1 MTQKTQCLQALSGG
15 CHQIIKNLPK
25 TNRLM
30 KKEKINCKSARNISI
45 TEVLGKLEHF
55 PKRESEKEAWFLSP
69 LRSETQA
76 SFKVSKILNR
86 WYDHGKG
93 IGGNSLDLVCSIF
106 GCSIK
111 EALKILNDNLS
122 FFSFHQQP
130 LYIQEENSISI
141 LNIKEIAHP
150 ALIQYLHS
158 RKIPL
163 VIARHYCK
171 EVWYQSNNKQ
181 FFALGLKNHLGGW
194 ELRNKYCK
202 NSSSPKAYS
211 YFKSSSDQLLIVEG
225 MFDLL
230 SLAKLDDKIPGN
242 SDIIVLNSIA
252 FIKEIEPYINNY
264 PKVSLYLDNDTTG
277 REAADYLMS
286 TNSHISDHS
295 DIYKNYKDLNEYLN
309 YGNRS

>member
-1 MTQKTQCLQALSGG
+1 
-15 CHQIIKNLPK
+15 
-25 TNRLM
+25 M
-30 KKEKINCKSARNISI
+30 KKEKLNCKSARNISI
-45 TEVLGKLEHF
+45 TEVLVKLEHF

-93 IGGNSLDLVCSIF
+93 IGGNVIDLVSQIFNCSV
-106 GCSIK
+106 K
-111 EALKILNDNLS
+111 QALEFLNDNLS

-130 LYIQEENSISI
+130 LFIEEENSISI

-150 ALIQYLHS
+150 ALIQYL
-158 RKIPL
+158 RLRRIPL
-163 VIARHYCK
+163 AIARLYCK

-181 FFALGLKNHLGGW
+181 FFALGLKNHLDGW
-194 ELRNKYCK
+194 ELRNKFCK

-211 YFKSSSDQLLIVEG
+211 YLKSSSNQLLIVEG

-230 SLAKLDDKIPGN
+230 SLVKLNNKLLSN

-252 FIKEIEPYINNY
+252 FIKVVEQYINNY
-264 PKVSLYLDNDTTG
+264 TQVNLYLDNDTTG
-277 REAADYLMS
+277 RNAADYLMS
-286 TNSHISDHS
+286 TYSHITNKSFL
-295 DIYKNYKDLNEYLN
+295 Y
-309 YGNRS
+309 

>member
-1 MTQKTQCLQALSGG
+1 
-15 CHQIIKNLPK
+15 
-25 TNRLM
+25 M

-69 LRSETQA
+69 FRSETQA
-76 SFKVSKILNR
+76 SFKVSKIHNR

-93 IGGNSLDLVCSIF
+93 IGGNVIDLVSQIFNCSVQQ
-106 GCSIK
+106 
-111 EALKILNDNLS
+111 ALEFLNDNLS

-130 LYIQEENSISI
+130 LFIEAENGIAVVKA
-141 LNIKEIAHP
+141 KEIMHP

-163 VIARHYCK
+163 AIARDYCK
-171 EVWYQSNNKQ
+171 EVWYQSNNKR

-230 SLAKLDDKIPGN
+230 SLFKLDDGSLSN

-252 FIKEIEPYINNY
+252 FIKEIEQYINNY

-286 TNSHISDHS
+286 TYNHVTDHS

>member
-1 MTQKTQCLQALSGG
+1 
-15 CHQIIKNLPK
+15 
-25 TNRLM
+25 M

-69 LRSETQA
+69 FRSETQA

-93 IGGNSLDLVCSIF
+93 IGGNVIDLVSQIFNCSVQQ
-106 GCSIK
+106 
-111 EALKILNDNLS
+111 ALEFLNDNLS

-130 LYIQEENSISI
+130 LFIQEENSISI
-141 LNIKEIAHP
+141 IKAKEIAHP

-163 VIARHYCK
+163 TIARHYCK
-171 EVWYQSNNKQ
+171 EVWYESNNKR

-194 ELRNKYCK
+194 ELRNRYCK

-211 YFKSSSDQLLIVEG
+211 YLKSSSNQLLILEG

-230 SLAKLDDKIPGN
+230 SLVKLDDKIPGN

-252 FIKEIEPYINNY
+252 FIKDIEKYLSNYKQIN
-264 PKVSLYLDNDTTG
+264 LYFDNDAAG
-277 REAADYLMS
+277 RNATDYLMS
-286 TNSHISDHS
+286 TYNHITDNS

>member
-1 MTQKTQCLQALSGG
+1 
-15 CHQIIKNLPK
+15 
-25 TNRLM
+25 M
-30 KKEKINCKSARNISI
+30 KKEKLNCKSARNISI

-93 IGGNSLDLVCSIF
+93 IGGNVIDLVSQIFNCSVQQ
-106 GCSIK
+106 
-111 EALKILNDNLS
+111 ALEFLNDNLS

-130 LYIQEENSISI
+130 LFIEAENGIAVVKA
-141 LNIKEIAHP
+141 KEIAHP

-158 RKIPL
+158 RRIPL
-163 VIARHYCK
+163 AIARLYCK

-194 ELRNKYCK
+194 ELRNRYYK
-202 NSSSPKAYS
+202 NSSSPKTCS
-211 YFKSSSDQLLIVEG
+211 YLKSSSNQLLIVEG

-230 SLAKLDDKIPGN
+230 SLVKLNNKLLSN

-252 FIKEIEPYINNY
+252 FIEEIEQYINNY
-264 PKVSLYLDNDTTG
+264 SQVSLYLDNDATG
-277 REAADYLMS
+277 RNATDYLMS
-286 TNSHISDHS
+286 TYNHITDHS
-295 DIYKNYKDLNEYLN
+295 NIYKNYKDLNEYLN

>member
-1 MTQKTQCLQALSGG
+1 
-15 CHQIIKNLPK
+15 
-25 TNRLM
+25 M

-69 LRSETQA
+69 FRSETQA

-93 IGGNSLDLVCSIF
+93 IGGNVIDLVSQIFNCSVQ
-106 GCSIK
+106 
-111 EALKILNDNLS
+111 EALKILNDNIS
-122 FFSFHQQP
+122 FFSFQQQP
-130 LYIQEENSISI
+130 LFIEAENNISI
-141 LNIKEIAHP
+141 IRANEIAHP

-158 RKIPL
+158 RRIPL
-163 VIARHYCK
+163 ASARAYCK

-211 YFKSSSDQLLIVEG
+211 YLNISQNQLLIVEG

-230 SLAKLDDKIPGN
+230 SLFKLDDKIPGN

-252 FIKEIEPYINNY
+252 FIKEIEQYINNY
-264 PKVSLYLDNDTTG
+264 PKVNLYLDNDTTG

-286 TNSHISDHS
+286 TYNHITDHS
-295 DIYKNYKDLNEYLN
+295 DIYKNYKDLNAYIN

>member
-1 MTQKTQCLQALSGG
+1 
-15 CHQIIKNLPK
+15 
-25 TNRLM
+25 M

-69 LRSETQA
+69 FRSETQA
-76 SFKVSKILNR
+76 SFKVSKIRNR

-93 IGGNSLDLVCSIF
+93 IGGNVIDLVSQIFNCSVQQ
-106 GCSIK
+106 
-111 EALKILNDNLS
+111 ALEFLNDDNS
-122 FFSFHQQP
+122 FFSFQQQP
-130 LYIQEENSISI
+130 LFIQEENSISI

-150 ALIQYLHS
+150 ALIQYLLL
-158 RKIPL
+158 RRIPL
-163 VIARHYCK
+163 AIARHYCK

-194 ELRNKYCK
+194 ELRNRYCK

-211 YFKSSSDQLLIVEG
+211 YLKSSSNQLLIVEG

-230 SLAKLDDKIPGN
+230 SLVKLNNKLLSN

-252 FIKEIEPYINNY
+252 FIKVVEQYINNY
-264 PKVSLYLDNDTTG
+264 TQVSLYLDNDTTG
-277 REAADYLMS
+277 RNAADYLMS
-286 TNSHISDHS
+286 TYSHITDKSYW
-295 DIYKNYKDLNEYLN
+295 YKNYKDLNAYLN

>member
-1 MTQKTQCLQALSGG
+1 
-15 CHQIIKNLPK
+15 
-25 TNRLM
+25 M

-163 VIARHYCK
+163 TIARAYCK
-171 EVWYQSNNKQ
+171 EVLYQSSNKQ
-181 FFALGLKNHLGGW
+181 FFAIGLKNHLDGW
-194 ELRNKYCK
+194 ELRNRYCK

-211 YFKSSSDQLLIVEG
+211 YLNISQNQLLIVEG

-230 SLAKLDDKIPGN
+230 SLAKLNNKLLSN

-252 FIKEIEPYINNY
+252 FIKEIEKYINNY

-277 REAADYLMS
+277 REAADYLMN
-286 TNSHISDHS
+286 TYNHITDNSH
-295 DIYKNYKDLNEYLN
+295 IYKNYKDLNEYLN